1 MKKIIATL
9 CFALIAAGHLA
20 ARGQADPASW
30 PKKTIQVYIPF
41 KPGGDTDLS
50 SRVMAKHA
58 SEALGNPVVI
68 INLTGAGGSLA
79 PLKVKDAAPDGYTAL
94 YYHPSFFM
102 NNLMGV
108 IDFDHNEFEVVGI
121 PAFSDSDVLCVSA
134 DSDFYTMDDL
144 ISAARAKPNS
154 VKYATLL
161 GNYSYI
167 QAVGIEEAAGVTF
180 NKVDSGAGADKLQ
193 AILGGNLDASVFTV
207 NMVRDY
213 VDSGTLRIIGQ
224 FAPERS
230 QYLQDIPTLKEQGI
244 DVAFEKF
251 YFIAFPKGT
260 PREIVN
266 AFAMGIQKGT
276 ESETAR
282 KDYQD
287 LFLQQKF
294 LGPEEAKIYLDEQFA
309 YYEKLARN
317 ITQ

>member
-1 MKKIIATL
+1 MRKIIGLL
-9 CFALIAAGHLA
+9 CFILIAGQLA
-20 ARGQADPASW
+20 AAGQGEESAW
-30 PKKTIQVYIPF
+30 PRKTIQVYIPF

-58 SEALGNPVVI
+58 SEVLGRSVVVV
-68 INLTGAGGSLA
+68 NLTGAGGSLA
-79 PLKVKDAAPDGYTAL
+79 PLKVKDSPADGYTAL

-102 NNLMGV
+102 NKLMGV

-167 QAVGIEEAAGVTF
+167 QAVGIEEAAGVSF

-230 QYLQDIPTLKEQGI
+230 QYLQDVPTLKEQGI

-266 AFAMGIQKGT
+266 AFGMGIQKGT

>member
-1 MKKIIATL
+1 MRNIIGLL
-9 CFALIAAGHLA
+9 CFILIAGQLA
-20 ARGQADPASW
+20 AYGQGEESAW
-30 PKKTIQVYIPF
+30 PRKTIQVYIPF

-58 SEALGNPVVI
+58 SEVLGRSVVI
-68 INLTGAGGSLA
+68 VNLTGAGGSLA
-79 PLKVKDAAPDGYTAL
+79 PLKVKDSPPDGYTAL

-102 NNLMGV
+102 NKLMGV

-167 QAVGIEEAAGVTF
+167 QAVGIEKAAGVSF

-230 QYLQDIPTLKEQGI
+230 QYLQDVPTLKEQGI

-260 PREIVN
+260 PQEIVE
-266 AFAMGIQKGT
+266 AFAMGIQKAT

>member
-1 MKKIIATL
+1 MRNIIGLL
-9 CFALIAAGHLA
+9 CFILIAGQLA
-20 ARGQADPASW
+20 ADGQGEESAW
-30 PKKTIQVYIPF
+30 PRKTIQVYIPF

-58 SEALGNPVVI
+58 SEVLGRSVVVV
-68 INLTGAGGSLA
+68 NLTGAGGSLA
-79 PLKVKDAAPDGYTAL
+79 PLKVKDSPADGYTAL

-102 NNLMGV
+102 NKLMGV

-167 QAVGIEEAAGVTF
+167 QAVGIEEAAGVSF

-230 QYLQDIPTLKEQGI
+230 QYLQDVPTLKEQGI

-276 ESETAR
+276 ESETPR

>member
-1 MKKIIATL
+1 MRNIIGLL
-9 CFALIAAGHLA
+9 CFILIAGQLA
-20 ARGQADPASW
+20 AYGQGEESAW
-30 PKKTIQVYIPF
+30 PRKTIQVYIPF

-58 SEALGNPVVI
+58 SEVLGRSVVVV
-68 INLTGAGGSLA
+68 NLTGAGGSLA
-79 PLKVKDAAPDGYTAL
+79 PLKVKDSPADGYTAL

-102 NNLMGV
+102 NKLMGV

-167 QAVGIEEAAGVTF
+167 QAVGIEEAAGVSF

-230 QYLQDIPTLKEQGI
+230 QYLQDVPTLKEQGV
-244 DVAFEKF
+244 DVSFEKF
-251 YFIAFPKGT
+251 YFVALPKGT
-260 PREIVN
+260 PREIVD
-266 AFAMGIQKGT
+266 AFAMGIKEAT